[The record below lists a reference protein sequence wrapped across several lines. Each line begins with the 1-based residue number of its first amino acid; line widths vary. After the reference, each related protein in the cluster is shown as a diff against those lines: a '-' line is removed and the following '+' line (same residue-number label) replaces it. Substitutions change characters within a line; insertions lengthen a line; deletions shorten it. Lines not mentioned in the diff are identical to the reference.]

1 MYFPPISIILGYRG
15 LVITILEFVAF
26 FDAIP
31 LRNEEEHDCSM
42 FHVHPVVHRGQKVY
56 CRRFVPRIEREKER
70 EKIKNNRNN
79 FCSENLDIE
88 SNS

>member
-31 LRNEEEHDCSM
+31 LRNEEERDCSM
-42 FHVHPVVHRGQKVY
+42 FHVPSSGT
-56 CRRFVPRIEREKER
+56 PRAKSLLSPI
-70 EKIKNNRNN
+70 
-79 FCSENLDIE
+79 CSKD
-88 SNS
+88 